1 MNGSNQKRTVF
12 INNALHEFRG
22 ILALEFYF
30 TNEDYPYIPYY
41 YDPND
46 DCLHADEVSVPFHYK
61 EEEITNKV
69 ISDALDALED
79 KLRDYFEKEK
89 GIILYEYD

>member
-1 MNGSNQKRTVF
+1 MEENKKTREKF
-12 INNALHEFRG
+12 IIHALYVYRG
-22 ILALEFYF
+22 GMAREFYY
-30 TNEDYPYIPYY
+30 TNKDYPFIRYY

-46 DCLHADEVSVPFHYK
+46 DCLHADAVSVPFHYK

-89 GIILYEYD
+89 GVILYEYD